1 MRIVFMGTPD
11 FAAVILQALL
21 DAGHEICGVATQ
33 PDKAKDRGKKIQF
46 TPTPNFHTPR
56 LSLRTRDLVTLIM
69 GKYLSNFLLK
79 SFFREPFVL
88 LQY

>member
-1 MRIVFMGTPD
+1 MKIVFMGTPD

-46 TPTPNFHTPR
+46 TP
-56 LSLRTRDLVTLIM
+56 V
-69 GKYLSNFLLK
+69 K
-79 SFFREPFVL
+79 
-88 LQY
+88 